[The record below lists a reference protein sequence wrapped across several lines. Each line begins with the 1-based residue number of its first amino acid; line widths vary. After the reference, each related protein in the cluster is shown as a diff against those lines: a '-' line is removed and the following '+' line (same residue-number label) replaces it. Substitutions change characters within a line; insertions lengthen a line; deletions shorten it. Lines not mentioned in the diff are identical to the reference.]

1 MAIRVL
7 VVDDH
12 FVVRAGVASYI
23 DNQTDMDLVG
33 DAGSYADALS
43 CVDQLEPDIVL
54 MDIRLGDGSG
64 IDATRKIRESHPK
77 TKVVMFT
84 TYADLDLLRQSIEA
98 GASGYVVKRMALK
111 SLVDTIRRVV
121 AGEELVI
128 DERAEA
134 ALETGGAEAQ
144 LTERL
149 RRLSPQERR
158 VLSLD
163 LRRPH
168 QQADC
173 RRAQSGGEDGEE
185 LRFGIAAQARHDPE
199 GGGRRIPSRHQRHR
213 RRRVTPYPAGV
224 SLVITP
230 LFVST

>member
-1 MAIRVL
+1 MSIRVL

-23 DNQTDMDLVG
+23 DSQSDMTLVG
-33 DAGSYADALS
+33 DAASCSDALA
-43 CVDQLEPDIVL
+43 CVDELQPDVVL
-54 MDIRLGDGSG
+54 MDIRLSDGSG
-64 IDATRKIRESHPK
+64 IDTTRKIRDSHPT

-111 SLVDTIRRVV
+111 ALVDTIRRVV

-134 ALETGGAEAQ
+134 ALETGGAEAH
-144 LTERL
+144 LAERL

-158 VLSLD
+158 VLSLISD
-163 LRRPH
+163 GLTNR
-168 QQADC
+168 QIADELNLAEKTVKNYVSALLHKLDMT
-173 RRAQSGGEDGEE
+173 RRAEAAAFRAAISDVDPGE
-185 LRFGIAAQARHDPE
+185 
-199 GGGRRIPSRHQRHR
+199 
-213 RRRVTPYPAGV
+213 
-224 SLVITP
+224 
-230 LFVST
+230 

>member
-23 DNQTDMDLVG
+23 DSQTDMTLVG
-33 DAGSYADALS
+33 DAGTCADALAS
-43 CVDQLEPDIVL
+43 VDSLEPDIVL

-64 IDATRKIRESHPK
+64 IDTTRKIRESHPK

-111 SLVDTIRRVV
+111 SLVETIRRVV

-158 VLSLD
+158 VLSLISD
-163 LRRPH
+163 GLTNR
-168 QQADC
+168 QIADELNLAEKTVKNYVSALLHKLDMT
-173 RRAQSGGEDGEE
+173 RRAE
-185 LRFGIAAQARHDPE
+185 AAAFRAAINDIDAVE
-199 GGGRRIPSRHQRHR
+199 
-213 RRRVTPYPAGV
+213 
-224 SLVITP
+224 
-230 LFVST
+230 